1 MSRTVKRVPL
11 DFDWPRGEVWSGF
24 LMPGSL
30 IAVKCG
36 ACDGKGI
43 TPAARWVLATA
54 QMLLMLDEDLEAQQ
68 RGQAMHPYFADYH
81 TCAWGIRPS
90 PDIRE
95 FGTGLAGRTSGG
107 GRLGHDAVDGWV
119 AYEKIVAAAG
129 LDPKVWGHC
138 TNCAGEGG
146 IEAYPGQ
153 RAEADAWTPTEP
165 PSGVGWQMWETVSE
179 GSPISPVFAT
189 AEQLASWLAETGANA
204 GAGRT
209 ATAEQWLAMIEA
221 GSSLGS
227 FASLNG
233 QLMSGVEAVS
243 QR

>member
-11 DFDWPRGEVWSGF
+11 DFDWPRGKVWSGF
-24 LMPGSL
+24 MSGS
-30 IAVKCG
+30 
-36 ACDGKGI
+36 
-43 TPAARWVLATA
+43 
-54 QMLLMLDEDLEAQQ
+54 
-68 RGQAMHPYFADYH
+68 AD
-81 TCAWGIRPS
+81 
-90 PDIRE
+90 
-95 FGTGLAGRTSGG
+95 
-107 GRLGHDAVDGWV
+107 
-119 AYEKIVAAAG
+119 
-129 LDPKVWGHC
+129 
-138 TNCAGEGG
+138 
-146 IEAYPGQ
+146 
-153 RAEADAWTPTEP
+153 ADAWTPTEP

-189 AEQLASWLAETGANA
+189 AEQLASWLAETGADA

-227 FASLNG
+227 FASFNG